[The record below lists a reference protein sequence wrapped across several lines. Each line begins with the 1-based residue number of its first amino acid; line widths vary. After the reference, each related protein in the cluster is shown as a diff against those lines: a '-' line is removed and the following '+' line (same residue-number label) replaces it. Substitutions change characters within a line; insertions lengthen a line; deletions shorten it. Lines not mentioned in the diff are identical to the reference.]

1 MDSASALKIEI
12 YLHGQDVVLMGN
24 EEEKTKPL
32 GLIQHIDNKC
42 EKVMEGMCC
51 RKFTRALFTKENY
64 DKIPRGVGVMPFF
77 DIYFWNNFGETG
89 RGLQGIISKCV
100 INSNGKSN
108 DIGDKFIILEGG
120 DIVQI

>member
-77 DIYFWNNFGETG
+77 DIYFWNFF
-89 RGLQGIISKCV
+89 QK
-100 INSNGKSN
+100 KSGSFR
-108 DIGDKFIILEGG
+108 IPAKQMLKYLFCSMVAVPKTARLK
-120 DIVQI
+120 QK